1 MRIVRSLILFLA
13 GAAPV
18 AQAQVAT
25 DTSANSKPSAKQVA
39 PSATNT
45 PATQGT
51 PATARPQAIRIGPS
65 GPPDQGVEVLGLRPS
80 TGLRLHRLTDDQI
93 TTYVEGDTIDGDPDS
108 NVTVTGN
115 AQVRR
120 IDTVIKGDSIT
131 YRRAAGEIDAT
142 GSARLMREGSLATAP
157 AMHYNVDSESGQL
170 DSPNFWLGATG
181 GYAKADHA
189 ELFSRSTM
197 RLTTVTYSGCECAEP
212 SWYIKS
218 QSVDLDFDENEGVAR
233 NGVLYFKDV
242 PILASPYLT
251 FPIKKE
257 RKSGFLLP
265 TYGVSSRSGFDLQ
278 TPYYFNLAPNYDAT
292 LFPRYLAKRGMQL
305 GGEFRY
311 LGSGYSGLLAGTY
324 LPSDAETG
332 DSRWMYTTRHYQS
345 FGNGFYGAWN
355 ISRVSDDDY
364 YRDFSTLGLNEAST
378 TYLPGQGI
386 VGWSNQYWQTSLQ
399 VYKYQ
404 TLQDPD
410 SPILPP
416 YDKVPELSVKG
427 ARYDWGGFDAE
438 FTSTATRFERA
449 KLTGAAD
456 RIFNI
461 NGHNG
466 PNGDRLEMYPTVAY
480 PIVRPGWYITPK
492 VGYHLTEYQDTDWFG
507 GDWNQ
512 LGTTSGYR
520 SSMSRALPIISVDSG
535 MTFERETTLFGKA
548 STQTL
553 EPRLY
558 YLRVPYRDQ
567 SRMPVYDTTLA
578 DFSFAQA
585 FEENTYVGGW
595 DRIANANQ
603 LTAAV
608 TTRWLD
614 ANTGFERLSMSA
626 GQQIYF
632 QDQRVTLP
640 GETPR
645 SNVRSNFLVESSAAL
660 TDTLTA
666 TVGGQY
672 DPYNDNWQQGL
683 ISARWAPQRLTSV
696 SVSYRYQRDPPTL
709 SNGVQQQYL
718 PQGQNQVSL
727 AFQWPFTKRWFGVGR
742 IDYSLHNG
750 PVIGSD
756 GTLQADSRRIT
767 QAIAGL
773 EYKGD
778 CCWTGRMVF
787 QRYAV
792 AADEVNTAVF
802 FQLELTGL
810 GALGTDPMKL
820 LSRSIP
826 GYQSVNPPP
835 VPGTTFERYE

>member
-1 MRIVRSLILFLA
+1 VRIVRSLILFLA
-13 GAAPV
+13 AAAPV

-25 DTSANSKPSAKQVA
+25 DASGNSKPAAKQKAA
-39 PSATNT
+39 PKSKPKPSRVQPAAPAAESA
-45 PATQGT
+45 
-51 PATARPQAIRIGPS
+51 
-65 GPPDQGVEVLGLRPS
+65 GVEVLGLQSSP
-80 TGLRLHRLTDDQI
+80 GLRVHHLTDDEI
-93 TTYVEGDTIDGDPDS
+93 TTYVEGDTMDSDPDS
-108 NVTVTGN
+108 NVTLTGN

-120 IDTVIKGDSIT
+120 IDTVIKGDTIT
-131 YRRAAGEIDAT
+131 YRRATGQVDST
-142 GSARLMREGSLATAP
+142 GSARLMTEGSLATAP

-170 DSPNFWLGATG
+170 DSPNFWLGASG
-181 GYAKADHA
+181 GTAKADHA
-189 ELFSRSTM
+189 DLFSRSTM

-218 QSVDLDFDENEGVAR
+218 QSVDLDFAENEGVAR

-265 TYGVSSRSGFDLQ
+265 TYGVSSRSGLDLQ

-292 LFPRYLAKRGMQL
+292 LFPRLLAKRGMQL

-311 LGSGYSGLLAGTY
+311 LGSSYSGLLGGTY

-332 DSRWMYTTRHYQS
+332 ESRWMYTSRHYQT
-345 FGNGFYGAWN
+345 FGNGVYASWN
-355 ISRVSDDDY
+355 LNGVSDDNY
-364 YRDFSTLGLNEAST
+364 FRDFSNLGLNEAST
-378 TYLPGQGI
+378 TYLPRQAM
-386 VGWSNQYWQTSLQ
+386 VGWGNQYWQSSLQ

-410 SPILPP
+410 APLLPP
-416 YDKVPELSVKG
+416 YDKVPELSLRG

-438 FTSTATRFERA
+438 FQSTATRFERSA
-449 KLTGAAD
+449 LEGSARDFFLGNTG
-456 RIFNI
+456 RS
-461 NGHNG
+461 HYG
-466 PNGDRLEMYPTVAY
+466 PNGSRLEMYPTLAY

-492 VGYHLTEYQDTDWFG
+492 VGYHFTQYQDTNWFG
-507 GDWNQ
+507 GDPSGQ
-512 LGTTSGYR
+512 PTTTTFP
-520 SSMSRALPIISVDSG
+520 SSQSRALPIISVDSG
-535 MTFERETTLFGKA
+535 MTFERDTTLFGKD
-548 STQTL
+548 SVQTL

-567 SRMPVYDTTLA
+567 SRMPVYDTALA
-578 DFSFAQA
+578 NFSFAQA
-585 FEENTYVGGW
+585 FEENIYSGGW
-595 DRIANANQ
+595 DRISNANQ

-614 ANTGFERLSMSA
+614 ANTGFERLSMSV
-626 GQQIYF
+626 GQQVYF
-632 QDQRVTLP
+632 QDQQVTLP

-645 SNVRSNFLVESSAAL
+645 TNVRSNFLAETSAAL

-666 TVGGQY
+666 SVAGQY
-672 DPYNDNWQQGL
+672 DPYRNNWNQGL
-683 ISARWAPQRLTSV
+683 VSTRWTPQRLTTISL
-696 SVSYRYQRDPPTL
+696 SYRYQRDPPVL
-709 SNGVQQQYL
+709 SNGATQQYL

-742 IDYSLHNG
+742 IDYSMHTGL
-750 PVIGSD
+750 VTGSD
-756 GTLQADSRRIT
+756 NQTVNDSRRIT

-778 CCWTGRMVF
+778 CCWTGRVVF